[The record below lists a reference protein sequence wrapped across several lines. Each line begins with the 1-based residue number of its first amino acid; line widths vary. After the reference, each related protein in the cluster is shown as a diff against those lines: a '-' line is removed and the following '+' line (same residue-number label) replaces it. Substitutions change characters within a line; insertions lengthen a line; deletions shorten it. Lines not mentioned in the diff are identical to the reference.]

1 MMNVENTF
9 EQFGCKGEK
18 KNGVVAVA
26 GSRMGEKEKFFF
38 LKVSKIIAYFYAAT
52 NNLVDHLTLTT

>member
-26 GSRMGEKEKFFF
+26 GSRMGEKEVFFPKGEQNNSIF
-38 LKVSKIIAYFYAAT
+38 LCCYE
-52 NNLVDHLTLTT
+52 